1 MSSGIF
7 AVHIPDAAQGEV
19 VRFIRATLAY
29 KRCHLRLPR
38 RWMPAFAGMSGGES
52 VARMERS
59 EMRDQDVPRI
69 SMHFIRAT
77 GLATCR
83 STARN
88 AVDSVRR
95 G

>member
-59 EMRDQDVPRI
+59 EMRGNSPERVNPGLRFAP
-69 SMHFIRAT
+69 SGLRLLRA
-77 GLATCR
+77 L
-83 STARN
+83 
-88 AVDSVRR
+88 
-95 G
+95 